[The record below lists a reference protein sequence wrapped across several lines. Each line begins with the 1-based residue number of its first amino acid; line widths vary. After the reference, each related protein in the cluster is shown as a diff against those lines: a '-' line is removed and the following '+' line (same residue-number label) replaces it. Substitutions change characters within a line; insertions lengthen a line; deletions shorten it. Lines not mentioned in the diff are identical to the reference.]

1 MFRPETER
9 RSGSGAGLLLA
20 RYALAATVMCLAAG
34 CSWVGGPS
42 SGATPAPSA
51 APDLESVAGYR
62 VLQPGALIAGFPADP
77 LDMQSDLLVERGWD
91 LAVGAAAGDGGDE
104 IYVLDTFAKHVL
116 RLDREGTLRAVIG
129 GPGGGPGEFEDPYS
143 IETDPRGGVWVA
155 DLQAG
160 RLSRFDPDGHLLE
173 ELRIPPLTR
182 GFGVL
187 PNGAVLYRKFEGR
200 RASLAIQSGDDVVDL
215 AGELPPELA
224 PDDVR
229 SLWAEYDLEF
239 AAVARDT
246 VVVFRNTDVR
256 AYGAWRIAL
265 DIPSA
270 RIADI
275 APLAFPAWLTEA
287 IAAQAETVER
297 ESREAGPEGRRPGA
311 TRSVIPFSRGVR
323 SLLDGLWVK
332 PHPTGHFALT
342 TTIPLMAGDS
352 ATVVARRTR
361 EWGSDCFEVDL
372 AVVGER
378 LVVLCLDQVRVYELL
393 PGTPDLLPFTADPM

>member
-1 MFRPETER
+1 MK
-9 RSGSGAGLLLA
+9 LLLA
-20 RYALAATVMCLAAG
+20 RYATAAIVIGLAAG

-77 LDMQSDLLVERGWD
+77 LDMQSDLLVENGWD
-91 LAVGAAAGDGGDE
+91 LAVGATAGDGGDE

-129 GPGGGPGEFEDPYS
+129 GPGGGPGEFEQPHS

-155 DLQAG
+155 DPQAG

-182 GFGVL
+182 GFTVM
-187 PNGAVLYRKFEGR
+187 PDGAVLYRRFEGPT
-200 RASLAIQSGDDVVDL
+200 ASLAIQSGDDVVDL

-224 PDDVR
+224 PDDVWTV
-229 SLWAEYDLEF
+229 LAEYDLEF
-239 AAVARDT
+239 AVVARDT

-270 RIADI
+270 RIADVT
-275 APLAFPAWLTEA
+275 PLAFPAWLTEA
-287 IAAQAETVER
+287 IAAEAEAIER
-297 ESREAGPEGRRPGA
+297 ESREADNEGRRPGV
-311 TRSVIPFSRGVR
+311 TSSVIPFSRGVR
-323 SLLDGLWVK
+323 SSPDGLWVT

-342 TTIPLMAGDS
+342 TTIPQTAGDS
-352 ATVVARRTR
+352 AIVVARVTR
-361 EWGSDCFEVDL
+361 EWGSDCVAVDY

-393 PGTPDLLPFTADPM
+393 PGTPDLLPFSAGPM

>member
-1 MFRPETER
+1 MRTF
-9 RSGSGAGLLLA
+9 GSGAGLLLA
-20 RYALAATVMCLAAG
+20 RYATAATVMGLAAG

-62 VLQPGALIAGFPADP
+62 VLQPGAVIAGFPTDP
-77 LDMQSDLLVERGWD
+77 LDMQSDLLVENGWD
-91 LAVGAAAGDGGDE
+91 LAVGATTEDGGDE

-129 GPGGGPGEFEDPYS
+129 GPGGGPGEFEQPHS

-155 DLQAG
+155 DPQAG

-182 GFGVL
+182 GFTVM
-187 PNGAVLYRKFEGR
+187 PDGAVLYRRFEGPT
-200 RASLAIQSGDDVVDL
+200 ASLAIQSGDEVVDL

-224 PDDVR
+224 PDDVWTV
-229 SLWAEYDLEF
+229 LAEYDLEF
-239 AAVARDT
+239 AVVARDT

-270 RIADI
+270 RIADVT
-275 APLAFPAWLTEA
+275 PLAFPAWLTEA
-287 IAAQAETVER
+287 IAAEAEAIER
-297 ESREAGPEGRRPGA
+297 ESREADNKSRRPGV
-311 TRSVIPFSRGVR
+311 TSSVIPFSRGVR
-323 SLLDGLWVK
+323 SSPDGLWVT

-342 TTIPLMAGDS
+342 TTIPQTAGDS
-352 ATVVARRTR
+352 ATVVARVTR
-361 EWGSDCFEVDL
+361 EWGSDCVEVDY

-393 PGTPDLLPFTADPM
+393 PGTPDLLPFSAGPM

>member
-1 MFRPETER
+1 MGVP
-9 RSGSGAGLLLA
+9 
-20 RYALAATVMCLAAG
+20 AG

-42 SGATPAPSA
+42 SGATPAPSS

-77 LDMQSDLLVERGWD
+77 LDMQSSLLVEAGWD
-91 LAVGAAAGDGGDE
+91 LAVGATAGDGGDE

-129 GPGGGPGEFEDPYS
+129 GPGGGPGEFEQPHS

-155 DLQAG
+155 DPQAG

-173 ELRIPPLTR
+173 ELRIPSLTR
-182 GFGVL
+182 GFTVM
-187 PNGAVLYRKFEGR
+187 PDGAVLYRKFEGPT
-200 RASLAIQSGDDVVDL
+200 ASLAIQSGDDVVDL

-224 PDDVR
+224 PDDVWTM
-229 SLWAEYDLEF
+229 LAEHDLEF

-246 VVVFRNTDVR
+246 VVAFRNTDVR

-270 RIADI
+270 RIADV

-287 IAAQAETVER
+287 IAAEAEAVER
-297 ESREAGPEGRRPGA
+297 EAREAGPESRRPGV

-323 SLLDGLWVK
+323 SSPDGLWVT
-332 PHPTGHFALT
+332 PHPAGNFALT
-342 TTIPLMAGDS
+342 TTIPLTAGDS
-352 ATVVARRTR
+352 ATVVVRGTR
-361 EWGSDCFEVDL
+361 EWGSDCVGVDY

-378 LVVLCLDQVRVYELL
+378 FVVLCLDQVRVYELL
-393 PGTPDLLPFTADPM
+393 PGTPDLLPFIAGPM